1 MTSALRALYGAAKT
15 EAAGYLSPGLMF
27 TTGYMTP
34 GEGVYHAP
42 GESIYHFGPTGV
54 RKRLGRL
61 PEIMSEAEL
70 AFYRVEQGG
79 KEVSLAKALEPRFSA
94 KIAKLPGG
102 NVPAKIVA
110 HGMPLF
116 SVGMSGYFMYKGYK
130 GELGPRSGMAG
141 VWDSAVFD
149 ISVSSAIMKF
159 GTVTTLGKAG
169 HLITRGPG
177 MGKMFG
183 IGIGAGVLASIG
195 QGIAGTPG
203 ALIGGF
209 IGGGGAAAV
218 ISHPLI
224 AAGVA
229 ATVGGTYMVS
239 KGAYAL
245 LKTGYRKKQ
254 FSKRIDT
261 AGDTTAFMVGGAR
274 TMRERAVEITRKS
287 FANNRSALGMESN
300 FLSYNRNYFSTYRQ
314 F

>member
-1 MTSALRALYGAAKT
+1 MTSAWAALYTAGKNQIG
-15 EAAGYLSPGLMF
+15 GYLSPGLMF

-34 GEGVYHAP
+34 GEGVYHAA
-42 GESIYHFGPTGV
+42 GESIYHFGPTGI
-54 RKRLGRL
+54 RKQPGRL
-61 PEIMSEAEL
+61 PEIMSEAEM

-79 KEVSLAKALEPRFSA
+79 KEVSFAKAIEPKLSA
-94 KIAKLPGG
+94 RIAKLPFG
-102 NVPAKIVA
+102 NIPAKVVA
-110 HGMPLF
+110 HGGPLF
-116 SVGMSGYFMYKGYK
+116 AVGMSGYFMYKGYK

-141 VWDSAVFD
+141 VWDSAMLD

-177 MGKMFG
+177 LGKMLG
-183 IGIGAGVLASIG
+183 LGLGAGVLASYG
-195 QGIAGTPG
+195 QSIAGTPG

-209 IGGGGAAAV
+209 IGGAAMSGM

-239 KGAYAL
+239 KGAFAL

-254 FSKRIDT
+254 FAKRIDT
-261 AGDTTAFMVGGAR
+261 AGDTTAFMTNGAK
-274 TMRERAVEITRKS
+274 TMRERSVEITRKS

-300 FLSYNRNYFSTYRQ
+300 FLHYNRNYFSTYRQ